1 MESSQ
6 RLLQD
11 GTVAQG
17 LVILNPSGRA
27 ASFIEDGQ
35 PQPVTMADGP
45 QLDAFG
51 NMRTSSAIQL
61 FGATQEYNFGPL
73 LFDHHTAS
81 GGTATHAV
89 LTNST
94 ILSTAGTTSG
104 ARALRQTRLYLRYTP
119 GKSHLIKN
127 TGTLRKGGTP
137 SGAATTA
144 TGYFDDR
151 NGVFFQ
157 DTAAGVRLVT
167 RSDTTGSVVQSVANQ
182 ADWNL
187 DKMDGT
193 GPSGILIDW
202 TKEQIFVFDLQWL
215 GVGRVRC
222 GLSSRGRVVYVHE
235 FNHANSATSVYMRTG
250 CLPVRY
256 EAFNDGGAGSNVAT
270 EAICTSVDSEGGVN
284 EDAFYSFAYS
294 AYVGAAI
301 ALDTTYRPIVTRR
314 LRDSFNG
321 LTVRGHAHL
330 RGFDLLVG
338 GGDIAW
344 QIIYNAPVVIGAG
357 GATITQ
363 NVDATHSISE
373 YDTYTG
379 AANTVGAGGTVIAA
393 GFATTGSGST
403 RQTSSFS
410 DPGARPL
417 LGRTYAGVR
426 DGYTLVAR
434 SISGSAN
441 LQVNVSLKE
450 QY

>member
-1 MESSQ
+1 MTWFGNE
-6 RLLQD
+6 
-11 GTVAQG
+11 
-17 LVILNPSGRA
+17 
-27 ASFIEDGQ
+27 
-35 PQPVTMADGP
+35 VTMADGP

-51 NMRTSSAIQL
+51 NIRTSSAIQL

-73 LFDHHTAS
+73 LFDHYTAS
-81 GGTATHAV
+81 GGTATHST

-94 ILSTAGTTSG
+94 ILSTAGATSG
-104 ARALRQTRLYLRYTP
+104 ARALRQTKLYLRYTP

-127 TGTLRKGGTP
+127 TGTLRKGSAPT
-137 SGAATTA
+137 GAATTA
-144 TGYFDDR
+144 TGYADDR

-157 DTAAGVRLVT
+157 DTASGVRLVIQ
-167 RSDTTGSVVQSVANQ
+167 SDTTGIVVRSTANQ
-182 ADWNL
+182 ASWNL

-193 GPSGILIDW
+193 GASGVVIDW

-222 GLSSRGRVVYVHE
+222 GVSIRGRVIYVHE
-235 FNHANSATSVYMRTG
+235 FNHANSATAVYMRTG

-256 EAFNDGGAGSNVAT
+256 EAFNDGGAGSNVAI

-284 EDAFYSFAYS
+284 EDSFYSFAYS
-294 AYVGAAI
+294 AYVGAAMT
-301 ALDTTYRPIVTRR
+301 LDTIFRPVVTRR

-338 GGDIAW
+338 TGDIAW
-344 QIIYNAPVVIGAG
+344 QIIYNAPIVIGG
-357 GATITQ
+357 GGSTTTQ
-363 NVDATHSISE
+363 NVNATHSISE

-379 AANTVGAGGTVIAA
+379 AANTIGAGGLVIAA
-393 GFATTGSGST
+393 GFAVTGSGVT

-426 DGYTLVAR
+426 DSYTLAAR
-434 SISGSAN
+434 SISGAAN
-441 LQVNVSLKE
+441 IQVNVSLKE